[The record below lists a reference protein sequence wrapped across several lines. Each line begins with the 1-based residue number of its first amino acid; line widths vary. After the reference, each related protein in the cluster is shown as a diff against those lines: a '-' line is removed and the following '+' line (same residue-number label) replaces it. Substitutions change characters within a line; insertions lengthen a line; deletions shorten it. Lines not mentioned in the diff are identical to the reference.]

1 MRGNSRRRI
10 FAVLVL
16 CVALFGIFG
25 SAPIAHADW
34 VACATVDVNFQGQNF
49 HEDECQVW
57 LNDWT
62 NAGEVGYCDNT
73 EELQLQFC
81 VIVYPS
87 TP

>member
-34 VACATVDVNFQGQNF
+34 VACATVDVSLQGQTF

-57 LNDWT
+57 LDDWT
-62 NAGEVGYCDNT
+62 NAGSLSDCRWVD
-73 EELQLQFC
+73 ELAFYSC
-81 VIVYPS
+81 VVVSPS